1 MENAVDALKIA
12 FAVMV
17 FVIAL
22 SVSIMSFNSVK
33 AAADSILYTKDET
46 NYYEYQGAV
55 GKASENRIVG
65 METVVPTLYRYYKEN
80 FTVVFKQADYTVS
93 TGQFSNVDYLYVYT
107 TPSKKNLW
115 ADSYKD
121 LMNEKYGKNGEE
133 IKIFSFDL
141 VEETLRNEPWTASVE
156 KTKSNLDAFLNG
168 STFLNPSDNSDY
180 KNYKQESLLSNKGFI
195 QKYKDSKFV
204 ETIGEYVYNSGAD
217 KSDIGSYTK
226 EKTKRVITFTLI
238 NNIV

>member
-17 FVIAL
+17 LVIAL

-33 AAADSILYTKDET
+33 AAADGILYTKDET

-93 TGQFSNVDYLYVYT
+93 TGEFSNVDYLFVYS
-107 TPSKKNLW
+107 TPSTKALW

-121 LMNEKYGKNGEE
+121 LMNEKYGKNGDE
-133 IKIFSFDL
+133 IKIL
-141 VEETLRNEPWTASVE
+141 
-156 KTKSNLDAFLNG
+156 KK
-168 STFLNPSDNSDY
+168 
-180 KNYKQESLLSNKGFI
+180 
-195 QKYKDSKFV
+195 
-204 ETIGEYVYNSGAD
+204 
-217 KSDIGSYTK
+217 
-226 EKTKRVITFTLI
+226 
-238 NNIV
+238 